1 MTDGN
6 WRLGMFIEATRSRI
20 SAFGKTALSTSGLSW
35 AA

>member
-6 WRLGMFIEATRSRI
+6 RRLGMFIEATRSRI
-20 SAFGKTALSTSGLSW
+20 SAFGTSESSW